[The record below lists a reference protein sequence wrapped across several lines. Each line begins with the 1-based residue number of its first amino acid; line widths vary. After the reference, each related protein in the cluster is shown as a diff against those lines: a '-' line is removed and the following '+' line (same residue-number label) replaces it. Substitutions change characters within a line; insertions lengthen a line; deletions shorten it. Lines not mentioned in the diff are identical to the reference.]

1 MIRLN
6 KTFLLFLLLVVSWN
20 LSKSQNLFNAENSRK
35 FAGYL
40 FRTQQYDLAAREYER
55 ILSINRNDTIAFTN
69 LIKAYRLGNSCQLSF
84 KNLEI
89 LNVSNFF
96 KNEALAAEYLKLTLS
111 CNNYNQSGNFF
122 EALSELALHEQKFYQ
137 LGRFVFEER
146 TDSVILFTNR
156 NRDLLS
162 ENYSAIYS
170 NVQNITNFKRKKPG
184 LAAVMSTIIPGSG
197 KAYVG
202 YWGDAIMSLVFVST
216 NAWLSYKGFNKKG
229 VKSANGWIFGS
240 ISMGFYLG
248 NIWGSGRAA
257 KTYNRIEYENLY
269 NDAKNSYY
277 NHF

>member
-6 KTFLLFLLLVVSWN
+6 RSFLLLLLFVLFWN
-20 LSKSQNLFNAENSRK
+20 LGKSQNLFNAENSRK

-40 FRTQQYDLAAREYER
+40 SRTRQYNLAAREYER
-55 ILSINRNDTIAFTN
+55 ILSINPNDTITFTD
-69 LIKAYRLGNSCQLSF
+69 LIKSYRLGENCRHSF

-89 LNVSNFF
+89 LNVNNFF
-96 KNEALAAEYLKLTLS
+96 KNETLASEYLKLTLS
-111 CNNYNQSGNFF
+111 CNNYNQSNHFS
-122 EALSELALHEQKFYQ
+122 EALSELALHKQKFYR

-146 TDSVILFTNR
+146 TDSLVRFANQNR
-156 NRDLLS
+156 ELLS
-162 ENYSAIYS
+162 ENYSAVFS
-170 NVQNITNFKRKKPG
+170 HVQDIRNFKRKKPG
-184 LAAVMSTIIPGSG
+184 LAAVMSAIIPGTG

-229 VKSANGWIFGS
+229 INSANGWIFGS

-257 KTYNRIEYENLY
+257 KTYNRIEYESLY
-269 NDAKNSYY
+269 NEAKNSVY